1 MKYLTVEEIAS
12 KWKLSERSVRNYCEN
27 GRVDGAILDGKTWK
41 IPLNAEK
48 PIRKER
54 LKKLPNKLLERLKIE
69 KNNKIS
75 GGIYHKI
82 QIDLTYNSNYIEGS
96 NLSHEQTRYI
106 FETNTIGLE
115 NKVVKIDDIIETTN
129 HFRCIDLAI
138 EQANYALSE
147 SFIKQLHRILKTG
160 TTDSKNNWFALGEYK
175 KMENTV
181 GGQETTSP
189 ALVAKSM
196 KKLISNYNK
205 TKNKTF
211 DDLIKFHYDFESIHP
226 FQDGNGR
233 VGRLILFKECL
244 RNNIVPFI
252 IDDSLKLFYYR
263 GLREWK
269 KQKGYLIDTCLTA
282 QDRFKKVLDYFKII
296 Y

>member
-12 KWKLSERSVRNYCEN
+12 KWNLSERSVRNYCEN
-27 GRVDGAILDGKTWK
+27 GRVDGAILVGKTWK

-48 PIRKER
+48 PLRKER

-82 QIDLTYNSNYIEGS
+82 QIDLTYNSNHIEGS

-147 SFIKQLHRILKTG
+147 SFIKQLHRILKSG
-160 TTDSKNNWFALGEYK
+160 TTDSKNNLFALGEYK

-189 ALVAKSM
+189 GLVAKSM

-211 DDLIKFHYDFESIHP
+211 NDLIKFHYDFEKIHP

-282 QDRFKKVLDYFKII
+282 QDRFKKVLDYFKIV

>member
-12 KWKLSERSVRNYCEN
+12 KWNLSERSVRNYCKN
-27 GRVDGAILDGKTWK
+27 GRVDGAILEGKTWK

-48 PIRKER
+48 PLRKER

-69 KNNKIS
+69 KSNKIS

-82 QIDLTYNSNYIEGS
+82 QIDLTYNSNHIEGS

-147 SFIKQLHRILKTG
+147 SFIKQLHRILKSG

-211 DDLIKFHYDFESIHP
+211 DDLIKFHYDFEKIHP

-282 QDRFKKVLDYFKII
+282 QDRFKKVLDYFKIV

>member
-1 MKYLTVEEIAS
+1 MKYLTVEEIAL
-12 KWKLSERSVRNYCEN
+12 KWNLSERSVRNYCEN
-27 GRVDGAILDGKTWK
+27 GRVDGAILEGKTWK
-41 IPLNAEK
+41 IPHNAEK
-48 PIRKER
+48 PLRKER
-54 LKKLPNKLLERLKIE
+54 LKKLPNKLLERLKLE

-82 QIDLTYNSNYIEGS
+82 QIDLTYNSNHIEGS
-96 NLSHEQTRYI
+96 NLSYEQTRYI

-138 EQANYALSE
+138 EQANYSLSE
-147 SFIKQLHRILKTG
+147 SFIKHLHRILKTG

-175 KMENTV
+175 KIENTV

-211 DDLIKFHYDFESIHP
+211 VDLIKFHYDFEKIHP

-282 QDRFKKVLDYFKII
+282 QDRFKKVLDYFKIV